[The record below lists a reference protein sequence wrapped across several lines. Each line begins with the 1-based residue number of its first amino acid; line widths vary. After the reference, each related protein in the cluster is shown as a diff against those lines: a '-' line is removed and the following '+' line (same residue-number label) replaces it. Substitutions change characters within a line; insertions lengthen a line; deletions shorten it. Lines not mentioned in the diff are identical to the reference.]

1 MKPLHVAPLL
11 FVPVLLAAASSAQ
24 LSQPGTPPSLRQP
37 TIFAEEPP
45 LVLLPAPDVAAL
57 MAEDEARGQWPL
69 RYGAVIATELD
80 AETSGEWLQLGDGS
94 LVWRVALASPGALSL
109 GVLFDRFE
117 LPPGAELFL
126 HDAGRERVLGAY
138 TAANRQENGMLAVE
152 PLLGERV
159 VIEYVQPA
167 GVDVRPALRIGEVVH
182 DYLGILD
189 RLVVEAPVGL
199 SRGGCLVDI
208 NCPEGDGYQDIK
220 RSVIMVL
227 MGGGLCSA
235 GLLNNTAEDG
245 TPYFLTANHCGSMTN
260 VVAVFG
266 YENVGCGPGGASQS
280 RTLSGA
286 TLLASSTRFDSQ
298 LYRLNSAPPA
308 SYEPF
313 FAGWERSSTPP
324 APAISISH
332 PSGFPKKLA
341 RDDDGAVAS
350 GTDFRAIWELGRL
363 EGGSSGSPLFS
374 GAKRVIGPAC
384 CVSDFNCNT
393 QWGIYGQFGGFYSSR
408 ALGQW
413 LDPLGLDPQSF
424 DGHDPYQGEA
434 TAYNGAG
441 LNPVL
446 YTSLTSPTLGT
457 TWSAR
462 VDLRSAPFSSA
473 TWLLGHAA
481 PSAGQFLP
489 QGELLMNLQST
500 RYFRS
505 VAPAVGGFSTHANAI
520 PNQPGLVGLRAYT
533 QAMIFAPGPV
543 ALTNGL
549 ELLLR

>member
-1 MKPLHVAPLL
+1 MNSLHVARL
-11 FVPVLLAAASSAQ
+11 VLLSTVLAAPRLAQ
-24 LSQPGTPPSLRQP
+24 VSVPGTPPSLRQP
-37 TIFAEEPP
+37 LLFVEEPP

-57 MAEDEARGQWPL
+57 RAEDEVRGQWPL

-80 AETSGEWLQLGDGS
+80 SARTGEWLQLAGGE

-117 LPPGAELFL
+117 LPPGGELYL
-126 HDAGRERVLGAY
+126 HDAGRTRVLGAY
-138 TAANRQENGMLAVE
+138 TAENRQENGMLAIE
-152 PLLGERV
+152 PVLGERV

-167 GVDVRPALRIGEVVH
+167 GVASMPALRIGEVVH

-189 RLVVEAPVGL
+189 RLVVEAPMGL

-220 RSVIMVL
+220 RAVIMVL

-235 GLLNNTAEDG
+235 GLVNNTAEDG
-245 TPYFLTANHCGSMTN
+245 TPYFLTANHCGNMTN

-266 YENVGCGPGGASQS
+266 YENTGCGPGGASQS

-286 TLLASSTRFDSQ
+286 TLLADSTRYDSQ

-308 SYEPF
+308 SYAPF
-313 FAGWERSSTPP
+313 FAGWERGSTPP

-384 CVSDFNCNT
+384 CVSDFFCNS
-393 QWGIYGQFGGFYSSR
+393 QWGIYGQFGGFYASR
-408 ALGQW
+408 NLGQW
-413 LDPLGLDPQSF
+413 LDPLGLDPQAF

-434 TAYNGAG
+434 TNYNGAG
-441 LNPVL
+441 VNPSIYASV
-446 YTSLTSPTLGT
+446 TPPTLGT
-457 TWSAR
+457 SWVAR
-462 VDLRSAPFSSA
+462 VDVRTVPFVSA
-473 TWLLGHAA
+473 TWILIHAA
-481 PSAGQFLP
+481 PRAGVFLP
-489 QGELLMNLQST
+489 QGELLIDLASP

-505 VAPAVGGFSTHANAI
+505 IAPVAGGYSTHTNAI
-520 PNQPGLVGLRAYT
+520 PNQPGLFGLTAYS
-533 QAMIFAPGPV
+533 QALVFAPGPA

-549 ELLLR
+549 ALLLR

>member
-1 MKPLHVAPLL
+1 MKSLLVPRLLLLSSLLAAPGLAQLATPGMPPSQRQPLL
-11 FVPVLLAAASSAQ
+11 FV
-24 LSQPGTPPSLRQP
+24 
-37 TIFAEEPP
+37 EEPP
-45 LVLLPAPDVAAL
+45 LVVLPAPDVGTL

-69 RYGAVIATELD
+69 RYGAVIATALD
-80 AETSGEWLQLGDGS
+80 SAQTGEWLQLPGGE
-94 LVWRVALASPGALSL
+94 LVWRVAIASPGALSL
-109 GVLFDRFE
+109 GILFDRFE
-117 LPPGAELFL
+117 LPPGAELYL
-126 HDAGRERVLGAY
+126 HDPARTRVLGAY
-138 TAANRQENGMLAVE
+138 GAANRQENGMLAVE

-167 GVDVRPALRIGEVVH
+167 DVATLPALRIGEVVH

-199 SRGGCLVDI
+199 SRAGCLVDI
-208 NCPEGDGYQDIK
+208 NCPDGDGYQDIK

-235 GLLNNTAEDG
+235 GLVNNTAEDG

-266 YENVGCGPGGASQS
+266 YENSGCGPGGASQS

-286 TLLASSTRFDSQ
+286 TLLANSTRYDSQ
-298 LYRLNSAPPA
+298 LYRLNSNPPA
-308 SYEPF
+308 SYAPF
-313 FAGWERSSTPP
+313 FAGWERGSTP
-324 APAISISH
+324 ASPAISISH

-350 GTDFRAIWELGRL
+350 GTDFRAIWELGKL

-374 GAKRVIGPAC
+374 GNKRVIGPAC
-384 CVSDFNCNT
+384 CVSDFFCNS
-393 QWGIYGQFGGFYSSR
+393 QWGIYGQFGGFYDSR
-408 ALGQW
+408 NLGQW
-413 LDPLGLDPQSF
+413 LDPQGLDPQAF
-424 DGHDPYQGEA
+424 DGHDPFQGEA
-434 TAYNGAG
+434 TAYNGSGA
-441 LNPVL
+441 NPQL
-446 YTSLTSPTLGT
+446 YTSVTSPTLGT
-457 TWSAR
+457 NWVAR
-462 VDLRSAPFSSA
+462 VNLQSVPFTNA
-473 TWLLGHAA
+473 TWILGHAA
-481 PSAGQFLP
+481 ADSGLFLP
-489 QGELLMNLQST
+489 QGELLIDPAST

-505 VAPAVGGFSTHANAI
+505 VAPVSGGLSTHSNPI

-533 QAMIFAPGPV
+533 QALIFAPGPV

>member
-1 MKPLHVAPLL
+1 MNPTSVLRSVFA
-11 FVPVLLAAASSAQ
+11 FMLLAAPRLAQ
-24 LSQPGTPPSLRQP
+24 VSLPGTPPSLRQP
-37 TIFAEEPP
+37 LLFVEEAP
-45 LVLLPAPDVAAL
+45 LVMLPAPDVAAL

-69 RYGAVIATELD
+69 RYGAVISTTLD
-80 AETSGEWLQLGDGS
+80 SAQTGEWLQLAGGE
-94 LVWRVALASPGALSL
+94 LVWRVALSSPGALSL

-117 LPPGAELFL
+117 LPPGAELYL
-126 HDAGRERVLGAY
+126 HDAARTRVLGAY
-138 TAANRQENGMLAVE
+138 TAANRQENGMLAIE
-152 PLLGERV
+152 PVLGDRL

-167 GVDVRPALRIGEVVH
+167 GVDALPALRVGEVVH

-189 RLVVEAPVGL
+189 RLVVESPVGL

-208 NCPEGDGYQDIK
+208 NCTAGDGYQDIK

-235 GLLNNTAEDG
+235 GLLNNTSEDG
-245 TPYFLTANHCGSMTN
+245 TPYFLTANHCGNMTN

-266 YENVGCGPGGASQS
+266 YENTGCGPGGASQS

-286 TLLASSTRFDSQ
+286 TLLANSTRYDSQ

-308 SYEPF
+308 SYAPF
-313 FAGWERSSTPP
+313 FAGWERGSNPA

-374 GAKRVIGPAC
+374 GNKRVIGPAC
-384 CVSDFNCNT
+384 CVSDFFCNS
-393 QWGIYGQFGGFYSSR
+393 QWGIYGQFGGFYDSR
-408 ALGQW
+408 SLGQW
-413 LDPLGLDPQSF
+413 LDPLGLDPQTL
-424 DGHDPYQGEA
+424 DGHDPFQGEA
-434 TAYNGAG
+434 TAYNGSG
-441 LNPVL
+441 VNPAL
-446 YTSLTSPTLGT
+446 YTSLTPPTRGT
-457 TWSAR
+457 NWVAR
-462 VDLRSAPFSSA
+462 VDLTAVPFAGS
-473 TWLLGHAA
+473 TWVFGHV
-481 PSAGQFLP
+481 AGDSGLFLP
-489 QGELLMNLQST
+489 QGEVLVDLQSP
-500 RYFRS
+500 RYFLS
-505 VAPAVGGFSTHANAI
+505 VALVSGGFSTHSNAI
-520 PNQPGLVGLRAYT
+520 PNQPSLFGLTAYT
-533 QAMIFAPGPV
+533 QALVFAPGPA